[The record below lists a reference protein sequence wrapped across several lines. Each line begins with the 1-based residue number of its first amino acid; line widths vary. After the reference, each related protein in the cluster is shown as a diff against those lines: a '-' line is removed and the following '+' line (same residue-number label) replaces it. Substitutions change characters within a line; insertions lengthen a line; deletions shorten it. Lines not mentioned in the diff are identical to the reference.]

1 MTRHRPVAGSVIAVF
16 TLALSALA
24 LRAQTP
30 DLPAT
35 LAAAASYLR
44 QFAHDIDGL
53 VMEEDYFQQ
62 AQGQTLNARQLKSE
76 YSVLGD
82 ATVGWIEFRD
92 TFEVDGKPV
101 RDRQTRVIELFSH
114 PNPNALEQ
122 ARRIVREGARFN
134 LMPAGFALDRT
145 INLPMSA
152 LYFLRGGNQHRS
164 TFALDGSDRVD
175 GHACTVVAFHETATP
190 PLVGTPNNAMA
201 SGRFCV
207 EPDSGRVLRSELRLE
222 PKKDNA
228 LVAAVIRVEYADVP
242 AFTLWLPKRMD
253 ETYTI
258 THAVSRADMGTMYGR
273 ASYSKFRRF
282 NVAVEEK
289 AEQ

>member
-1 MTRHRPVAGSVIAVF
+1 MRPRPLAPGLVAAVM
-16 TLALSALA
+16 LASIVTA
-24 LRAQTP
+24 RTQRP

-35 LAAAASYLR
+35 LAAAASYLQ
-44 QFAHDIDGL
+44 QFARDIDGL

-62 AQGQTLNARQLKSE
+62 AQGQALNARQLKSD
-76 YSVLGD
+76 YSVLSD
-82 ATVGWIEFRD
+82 ASVGWIEFRD

-101 RDRQTRVIELFSH
+101 RDRQTRVVDLFSH

-134 LMPAGFALDRT
+134 LMPVGFALDRT

-164 TFALDGSDRVD
+164 MFTMDDSDRVD
-175 GHACTVVAFHETATP
+175 GRACMVVDFHETATP
-190 PLVGTPNNAMA
+190 PLIGTPDNALA
-201 SGRFCV
+201 SGRFCI
-207 EPDSGRVLRSELRLE
+207 EAASGRVLRSELRL
-222 PKKDNA
+222 KSRRDNTFVSA
-228 LVAAVIRVEYADVP
+228 LIRVEFAAVP
-242 AFTLWLPKRMD
+242 SLSLWLPKRMD
-253 ETYTI
+253 ETYNI
-258 THAVSRADMGTMYGR
+258 THATAGVDLGTMYGR